1 MQVWLAQPVGWEAR
15 SAGVHHHLSP
25 LPIPPMLWILL
36 LSLLLLTGLFLA
48 SDKWMWWK
56 ASLMS
61 LLLLALSAW
70 WLINKLSGD
79 GLNAAT
85 LYHLGADMEGAGI
98 ADFKGYIAGF
108 IVLAVVSLLPLAV
121 ARVRRTPASVHGRR
135 VFGGFVLMWLVAI
148 AVSPLYRDGQRLYQ
162 QMRPVD
168 YSMVAPEYRVPQQPL
183 GKPRNIVWIYGES
196 LERTYLDEATFPALM
211 PNLNRLASQSLD
223 VRGLVS
229 AEGGGWTIAGLVSS
243 MCGVPLTTAKEDE
256 NSMGRMGSFLPEA
269 VCLGDYL
276 KQQGYTNHYLGGAN
290 GQFAGKGQ
298 FLSTHGYDT
307 VDDLA
312 WFKKQKVT
320 RAHFSPWGVHDD
332 VLLDK
337 AYDRFVQLSRKGEPF
352 MLTTLTMDT
361 HHPAGHL
368 PVACKGTRYR
378 SAHGNIGMLNALN
391 CTDRLISKLVDRIQA
406 SPYGQDTLIVIASDH
421 LAMPNDLS
429 HILAKQ
435 KRENLLLFL
444 GKDIAP
450 RQLATPAGSTLD
462 SGATLLSLID
472 PAIDAIGFGRSLL
485 HPERSDSAS
494 AAVFRDNGKDYPRYL
509 AFSRSLWLGD
519 KTRQLRIDQDN
530 QVVIGLQHVQPPVL
544 LEYDKRW
551 DLKSVYLENTSKQFD
566 LTDPANTLAYV
577 DRCTAFED
585 GSADGDW
592 CALLVNRDKG
602 IKLYRDDQLRSGF
615 AVDGPLDPSSGPR
628 PSIRQAHMI
637 TQKGRRT
644 RAGQYMLQ
652 LVAKQ
657 SPDRG
662 FWIEAVSSQRKVVV
676 AQQWVQPDAD
686 GRINVSFGLD
696 HEVDDLEVR
705 AWLNHAEKLAVDTFA
720 LVPSRRGN
728 RG

>member
-1 MQVWLAQPVGWEAR
+1 
-15 SAGVHHHLSP
+15 
-25 LPIPPMLWILL
+25 MLWILL
-36 LSLLLLTGLFLA
+36 LSLLLLVGLFFA
-48 SDKWMWWK
+48 SGRWVWWK
-56 ASLMS
+56 AGLLSS
-61 LLLLALSAW
+61 LLVLLSAW

-108 IVLAVVSLLPLAV
+108 AVLLLLSLLPLALTG
-121 ARVRRTPASVHGRR
+121 VRRWHRIAHGRAA
-135 VFGGFVLMWLVAI
+135 FGGFVVVWLLAVM
-148 AVSPLYRDGQRLYQ
+148 VSPLYSDGQRLYQ

-168 YSMVAPEYRVPQQPL
+168 YSMVAREYRVPQQPL
-183 GKPRNIVWIYGES
+183 AKPRNIVWIYGES
-196 LERTYLDEATFPALM
+196 LERTYLDETTFPGLM
-211 PNLNRLASQSLD
+211 PNLTRLAAQSLD

-298 FLSTHGYDT
+298 FLATHGFDT
-307 VDDLA
+307 VDDVA
-312 WFKKQKVT
+312 WFKQQKVA
-320 RAHFSPWGVHDD
+320 RSHFSTWGVHDD

-337 AYDRFVQLSRKGEPF
+337 AYDRFVALSRKGDPF

-368 PVACKGTRYR
+368 PVACKRTRYQ
-378 SAHGNIGMLNALN
+378 SAHGDIALLHALK
-391 CTDRLISKLVDRIQA
+391 CTDGLISRLVDRIRA
-406 SPYGQDTLIVIASDH
+406 SPYGDDTLIVIASDH

-429 HILAKQ
+429 HVLAKQ

-450 RQLATPAGSTLD
+450 RQLAADKGSTLD
-462 SGATLLSLID
+462 SGATLLSLVD
-472 PAIDAIGFGRSLL
+472 PKVDAIGFGRSLL

-494 AAVFRDNGKDYPRYL
+494 AAVFRDNGRDYPRYL

-519 KTRQLRIDQDN
+519 KTRQLRIDADN

-544 LEYDKRW
+544 LEYDRHW
-551 DLKSVYLENTSKQFD
+551 ELKSVYLENTSKQFD
-566 LTDPANTLAYV
+566 LADPANTLAYV

-592 CALLVNRDKG
+592 CAMLVNQDKG
-602 IKLYRDDQLRSGF
+602 IKLYRDDQLRTGI
-615 AVDGPLDPSSGPR
+615 AVDGPLDPFNGPR
-628 PSIRQAHMI
+628 PSVRQAHMI
-637 TQKGRRT
+637 THKGRRT

-652 LVAKQ
+652 FVARQ

-662 FWIEAVSSQRKVVV
+662 FWVEAVSSQRKVVV
-676 AQQWVQPDAD
+676 AQQWVQPDAQ
-686 GRINVSFGLD
+686 GRISVPFGLD
-696 HEVDDLEVR
+696 HEVDDLEIR
-705 AWLNHAEKLAVDTFA
+705 AWLNHAEKLAVDDFA
-720 LVPSRRGN
+720 LVRSGRNTRG
-728 RG
+728 

>member
-1 MQVWLAQPVGWEAR
+1 
-15 SAGVHHHLSP
+15 
-25 LPIPPMLWILL
+25 MLWILL
-36 LSLLLLTGLFLA
+36 LSLLLLVGLFFA
-48 SDKWMWWK
+48 SGRWVWWK
-56 ASLMS
+56 AGLLS
-61 LLLLALSAW
+61 LLLVMLSAW

-108 IVLAVVSLLPLAV
+108 VVLLLLSLLPLALTG
-121 ARVRRTPASVHGRR
+121 VRRWHRIAHGRAA
-135 VFGGFVLMWLVAI
+135 FGGFVAVWLLAVV
-148 AVSPLYRDGQRLYQ
+148 VSPLYSDGQRLYQ

-168 YSMVAPEYRVPQQPL
+168 YSMVAREYRVPQQPL
-183 GKPRNIVWIYGES
+183 AKPRNIVWIYGES
-196 LERTYLDEATFPALM
+196 LERTYLDETTFPALM
-211 PNLNRLASQSLD
+211 PNLNRLAAQSLD

-298 FLSTHGYDT
+298 FLSTHGFDA
-307 VDDLA
+307 VDDVA
-312 WFKKQKVT
+312 WFKQQKVA
-320 RAHFSPWGVHDD
+320 RSHFSTWGVHDD

-337 AYDRFVQLSRKGEPF
+337 AYDRFVELSRKGDPF

-368 PVACKGTRYR
+368 PVACKRTRYQ
-378 SAHGNIGMLNALN
+378 SAHGDIALLHALK
-391 CTDRLISKLVDRIQA
+391 CTDGLISRLVDRIRA
-406 SPYGQDTLIVIASDH
+406 SPYGEDTLIVIASDH

-429 HILAKQ
+429 HVLARQ

-450 RQLATPAGSTLD
+450 RQLAADKGSTLD
-462 SGATLLSLID
+462 SGATLLSLVD
-472 PAIDAIGFGRSLL
+472 PKVDAIGFGRSLL
-485 HPERSDSAS
+485 HPERSHSAS
-494 AAVFRDNGKDYPRYL
+494 AAVFRDNGRDYPRYL

-519 KTRQLRIDQDN
+519 KTRQLRIDDDN

-544 LEYDKRW
+544 LEYDRHW
-551 DLKSVYLENTSKQFD
+551 ELKSVYLENTSKQFD
-566 LTDPANTLAYV
+566 LADPANTLAYV

-592 CALLVNRDKG
+592 CAMLVNQDKG
-602 IKLYRDDQLRSGF
+602 IKLYRDDQLRTGI
-615 AVDGPLDPSSGPR
+615 AVDGPLDPFNGPR
-628 PSIRQAHMI
+628 PSVRQAHMI
-637 TQKGRRT
+637 THKGRRT

-652 LVAKQ
+652 FVARQ

-662 FWIEAVSSQRKVVV
+662 FWVEAVSSQRKVVV
-676 AQQWVQPDAD
+676 AQQWVQPDAQ
-686 GRINVSFGLD
+686 GRISVPFGLD
-696 HEVDDLEVR
+696 HEVDDLEIR
-705 AWLNHAEKLAVDTFA
+705 AWLNHAEKLAVDNFA
-720 LVPSRRGN
+720 LVRSRRN
-728 RG
+728 TRG

>member
-1 MQVWLAQPVGWEAR
+1 
-15 SAGVHHHLSP
+15 
-25 LPIPPMLWILL
+25 MLWILL
-36 LSLLLLTGLFLA
+36 LSLLLLAWLLLA
-48 SDKWMWWK
+48 SRTWVWWK
-56 ASLMS
+56 AGLMS
-61 LLLLALSAW
+61 LLMLALSAW
-70 WLINKLSGD
+70 WLIDKLSGD

-98 ADFKGYIAGF
+98 ADFKRYIAGF
-108 IVLAVVSLLPLAV
+108 IVLALVSLLPLAMT
-121 ARVRRTPASVHGRR
+121 RIRRWQRSGHGGAI
-135 VFGGFVLMWLVAI
+135 FGGFVVVWFGAI
-148 AVSPLYRDGQRLYQ
+148 LVSPLYHDGQRLYQ

-183 GKPRNIVWIYGES
+183 RKPRNIVWIYGES
-196 LERTYLDEATFPALM
+196 LERTYLDEATFPGLM
-211 PNLNRLASQSLD
+211 PNLNRLAAQSLD
-223 VRGLVS
+223 VRGLAS

-243 MCGVPLTTAKEDE
+243 MCGVPLTTAQGDE

-298 FLSTHGYDT
+298 FLATHGFDA

-312 WFKKQKVT
+312 WFKQQKIA
-320 RAHFSPWGVHDD
+320 RAHFSTWGVHDD

-337 AYDRFVQLSRKGEPF
+337 AYDRFMQLSRKGEPF

-368 PVACKGTRYR
+368 PVACKRTRYQ
-378 SAHGNIGMLNALN
+378 SDYGNIGLLNALK
-391 CTDRLISKLVDRIQA
+391 CTDGLISRLVDRIQA
-406 SPYGQDTLIVIASDH
+406 SPYGEDTLIVIASDH

-429 HILAKQ
+429 HVLARQ
-435 KRENLLLFL
+435 SRENLLLFL

-450 RQLATPAGSTLD
+450 RQLAATDASTLD
-462 SGATLLSLID
+462 SGATLLSLLEPQIN
-472 PAIDAIGFGRSLL
+472 AIGFGRSLL
-485 HPERSDSAS
+485 DPKRADHASAS
-494 AAVFRDNGKDYPRYL
+494 AAAFRDNGRDYPRYL

-519 KTRQLRIDQDN
+519 KTRQLRIDDDN
-530 QVVIGLQHVQPPVL
+530 QVVVGLQHVQPPVL
-544 LEYDKRW
+544 LEYDKQW

-566 LTDPANTLAYV
+566 LADPANTLAYV

-592 CALLVNRDKG
+592 CAMLVNQDKG
-602 IKLYRDDQLRSGF
+602 IKLFRDEQLRTGI
-615 AVDGPLDPSSGPR
+615 AVDGPLDPSTGPR

-652 LVAKQ
+652 MVARQ

-686 GRINVSFGLD
+686 GRINVPFGLD
-696 HEVDDLEVR
+696 HEVDDLEIR

>member
-1 MQVWLAQPVGWEAR
+1 
-15 SAGVHHHLSP
+15 
-25 LPIPPMLWILL
+25 MLWILL
-36 LSLLLLTGLFLA
+36 LSLLLLAWLFLA
-48 SDKWMWWK
+48 SDKWVWWK

-61 LLLLALSAW
+61 LLLLTLSAW

-98 ADFKGYIAGF
+98 ADFKHYIAGF
-108 IVLAVVSLLPLAV
+108 IALALLSLSPLLLARFRRRDRRAHGKAV
-121 ARVRRTPASVHGRR
+121 FA
-135 VFGGFVLMWLVAI
+135 GFMAMWFVAI
-148 AVSPLYRDGQRLYQ
+148 VVSPLYSDGQRLYQ

-168 YSMVAPEYRVPQQPL
+168 YSMVKAEYRVPQQPL
-183 GKPRNIVWIYGES
+183 TKPRNIVWIYGES
-196 LERTYLDEATFPALM
+196 LERTYLNETTFPDLM
-211 PNLNRLASQSLD
+211 PNINRLAAQSLD

-229 AEGGGWTIAGLVSS
+229 AEGSGWTIAGLVSS

-298 FLSTHGYDT
+298 FLATHGFDT

-312 WFKKQKVT
+312 WFKKQKIT

-368 PVACKGTRYR
+368 PVACKGTRYQ
-378 SAHGNIGMLNALN
+378 SEHGNIGMLNALK
-391 CTDRLISKLVDRIQA
+391 CTDGLIAKLVDRIQA
-406 SPYGQDTLIVIASDH
+406 SPYGEDTLIVIASDH

-435 KRENLLLFL
+435 DRENLLLFL

-450 RQLATPAGSTLD
+450 RQLTAPAGSTLD

-472 PAIDAIGFGRSLL
+472 PAIDSIGFGRSLL

-519 KTRQLRIDQDN
+519 KTRQLRIDDDN

-544 LEYDKRW
+544 LEYDKHW

-566 LTDPANTLAYV
+566 LADPSNTLAYV

-592 CALLVNRDKG
+592 CAMLVNQDKG
-602 IKLYRDDQLRSGF
+602 IKLFRDDQLRGGV
-615 AVDGPLDPSSGPR
+615 AVDGPLDPFNGPR

-644 RAGQYMLQ
+644 RAGQYMVQ
-652 LVAKQ
+652 LVTKQ

-676 AQQWVQPDAD
+676 AQQWVQPDAE
-686 GRINVSFGLD
+686 GRINLSFGLD

>member
-1 MQVWLAQPVGWEAR
+1 
-15 SAGVHHHLSP
+15 
-25 LPIPPMLWILL
+25 MLWILL
-36 LSLLLLTGLFLA
+36 LTLLLLSWLLLA
-48 SDKWMWWK
+48 SRKWIWWK

-61 LLLLALSAW
+61 LLLVLLSTW

-85 LYHLGADMEGAGI
+85 LYHLGADMEGAGV
-98 ADFKGYIAGF
+98 ADFKGYIAAY
-108 IVLAVVSLLPLAV
+108 IALLLVSLLPLAA
-121 ARVRRTPASVHGRR
+121 ARMQRWRRIEHGKA
-135 VFGGFVLMWLVAI
+135 VFGGFVAMWLVAI
-148 AVSPLYRDGQRLYQ
+148 AVSPLYSDGLRLFQ

-168 YSMVAPEYRVPQQPL
+168 YTVIAPEYKIPQQAL
-183 GKPRNIVWIYGES
+183 AKPRNIVWIYGES
-196 LERTYLDEATFPALM
+196 LERTYLDETTFPGLM
-211 PNLNRLASQSLD
+211 PNLNRLAGQALD
-223 VRGLVS
+223 VRGVVS

-243 MCGVPLTTAKEDE
+243 MCGVPLTTAKDDE

-298 FLSTHGYDT
+298 FLATHGFDA

-312 WFKKQKVT
+312 WFKTQKVA
-320 RAHFSPWGVHDD
+320 RSHFSTWGVHDD
-332 VLLDK
+332 VLLEK
-337 AYDRFVQLSRKGEPF
+337 AYDRFEQLSKAGQPF

-368 PVACKGTRYR
+368 PVACKRTRYQ
-378 SAHGNIGMLNALN
+378 SEYGNIGLLNALK
-391 CTDRLISKLVDRIQA
+391 CTDGLISKLVDRIQA
-406 SPYGQDTLIVIASDH
+406 SPYGEDTLIVIASDH

-429 HILAKQ
+429 HVLAKQ

-450 RQLATPAGSTLD
+450 RQLAATAGSTLD

-472 PAIDAIGFGRSLL
+472 PGIKAIGFGRSLL
-485 HPERSDSAS
+485 DPERTDSAS
-494 AAVFRDNGKDYPRYL
+494 AAALRDNGKDYPRYL

-519 KTRQLRIDQDN
+519 KTRQLRIDDDN

-544 LEYDKRW
+544 LEYDKQF

-566 LTDPANTLAYV
+566 DADPANTLAYV

-592 CALLVNRDKG
+592 CAMLVNRDKG
-602 IKLYRDDQLRSGF
+602 IKLYRDDALRTGF
-615 AVDGPLDPSSGPR
+615 AVDGPLEPFNGPR

-652 LVAKQ
+652 FVAKQ

-686 GRINVSFGLD
+686 GRISVPFGLD
-696 HEVDDLEVR
+696 HEVDDLEIR
-705 AWLNHAEKLAVDTFA
+705 AWLNHAEKLAVDNFA

>member
-1 MQVWLAQPVGWEAR
+1 MM
-15 SAGVHHHLSP
+15 
-25 LPIPPMLWILL
+25 PMLWILL
-36 LSLLLLTGLFLA
+36 LSLLLLTWLLLA
-48 SDKWMWWK
+48 SGRWAWWK
-56 ASLMS
+56 AGLMS

-79 GLNAAT
+79 GLNSAT
-85 LYHLGADMEGAGI
+85 LYLMGADMEGAGVSY
-98 ADFKGYIAGF
+98 FKGYIAGF
-108 IVLAVVSLLPLAV
+108 IALALLSLLPLL
-121 ARVRRTPASVHGRR
+121 TPRIKRWHHTAHGRG
-135 VFGGFVLMWLVAI
+135 VFASFLAVWVLAI
-148 AVSPLYRDGQRLYQ
+148 GVSPLYRDGQRLYQ

-183 GKPRNIVWIYGES
+183 RKPRNIVWIYGES
-196 LERTYLDEATFPALM
+196 LERTYLDEATFPGLM
-211 PNLNRLASQSLD
+211 PNLNRLAGQALD

-243 MCGVPLTTAKEDE
+243 MCGVPLTTAQGDE
-256 NSMGRMGSFLPEA
+256 NSMDRMGSFLPEA

-290 GQFAGKGQ
+290 GLFAGKGQ
-298 FLSTHGYDT
+298 FLATHGFDA

-312 WFKKQKVT
+312 WFKQQKIA
-320 RAHFSPWGVHDD
+320 RSHFSTWGVHDD

-337 AYDRFVQLSRKGEPF
+337 AYDRFMQLSKAGQPF

-368 PVACKGTRYR
+368 PVACKRTRYA
-378 SAHGNIGMLNALN
+378 SDYGDIGLLNALK
-391 CTDRLISKLVDRIQA
+391 CTDGLISKLVDRIQA
-406 SPYGQDTLIVIASDH
+406 SPYGDDTLIVIASDH

-435 KRENLLLFL
+435 KRENMLLFL

-450 RQLATPAGSTLD
+450 RQLDAQHGSTLD
-462 SGATLLSLID
+462 SGATLLSLIE
-472 PAIDAIGFGRSLL
+472 PEIGEIGFGRSLL
-485 HPERSDSAS
+485 QPERPASAS
-494 AAVFRDNGKDYPRYL
+494 AAVFRDDGRDFPRYL

-519 KTRQLRIDQDN
+519 KTRQLRIDEEN

-544 LEYDKRW
+544 LEYDKQW

-566 LTDPANTLAYV
+566 LADPDNTLAYV

-592 CALLVNRDKG
+592 CAMLVNRDKG
-602 IKLYRDDQLRSGF
+602 IKLYRDDQLREGF
-615 AVDGPLDPSSGPR
+615 AVDAPLDPFNGPR

-652 LVAKQ
+652 FVAKQ

-662 FWIEAVSSQRKVVV
+662 FWIEAVSSKRKVVV
-676 AQQWVQPDAD
+676 AQQWVQPDAE
-686 GRINVSFGLD
+686 GRISVPFGLD
-696 HEVDDLEVR
+696 HEVDDLEIR
-705 AWLNHAEKLAVDTFA
+705 AWLNHAEKLAVDNFA
-720 LVPSRRGN
+720 LIPSRRGN

>member
-1 MQVWLAQPVGWEAR
+1 MWVCLGSR
-15 SAGVHHHLSP
+15 SHLSP
-25 LPIPPMLWILL
+25 LPMMPMLWILL
-36 LSLLLLTGLFLA
+36 LSLLLLTGLLLA
-48 SDKWMWWK
+48 SGRWAWWK

-61 LLLLALSAW
+61 LLLLTLSAW

-85 LYHLGADMEGAGI
+85 LYHLGADMEGAGVS
-98 ADFKGYIAGF
+98 DFKGYIAGF
-108 IVLAVVSLLPLAV
+108 IVLALLSLLPLL
-121 ARVRRTPASVHGRR
+121 TPRIKRWHRSAHGRG
-135 VFGGFVLMWLVAI
+135 VFAGFLAVWVLAI
-148 AVSPLYRDGQRLYQ
+148 VVSPLYRDGQRLYQ

-183 GKPRNIVWIYGES
+183 RKPRNIVWIYGES
-196 LERTYLDEATFPALM
+196 LERTYLDEATFPGLM
-211 PNLNRLASQSLD
+211 PNLNRLAGQALD

-243 MCGVPLTTAKEDE
+243 MCGVPLTTAQGDE
-256 NSMGRMGSFLPEA
+256 NSMDRMGSFLPEA

-290 GQFAGKGQ
+290 GLFAGKGQ
-298 FLSTHGYDT
+298 FLATHGFDA

-312 WFKKQKVT
+312 WFKQQKIA
-320 RAHFSPWGVHDD
+320 RSHFSTWGVHDD

-337 AYDRFVQLSRKGEPF
+337 AYDRFMQLSKAGQPF

-368 PVACKGTRYR
+368 PVACKRTRYK
-378 SAHGNIGMLNALN
+378 SDYGDIGLLNALK
-391 CTDRLISKLVDRIQA
+391 CTDGLISKLVDRIQA
-406 SPYGQDTLIVIASDH
+406 SPYGEDTLIVIASDH

-435 KRENLLLFL
+435 KRENMLLFL

-450 RQLATPAGSTLD
+450 RQLDAQHGSTLD
-462 SGATLLSLID
+462 SGATLLSLIE
-472 PAIDAIGFGRSLL
+472 PEIGEIGFGRSLL
-485 HPERSDSAS
+485 QPERAASAS
-494 AAVFRDNGKDYPRYL
+494 AAVFRDDGRDFPRYL

-519 KTRQLRIDQDN
+519 KTRQLRIDEEN

-544 LEYDKRW
+544 LEYDKQW

-566 LTDPANTLAYV
+566 LADPDNTLAYV

-592 CALLVNRDKG
+592 CAMLVNRDKG
-602 IKLYRDDQLRSGF
+602 IKLYRDDQLREGF
-615 AVDGPLDPSSGPR
+615 AVDAPLDPFNGPR

-652 LVAKQ
+652 FVAKQ

-662 FWIEAVSSQRKVVV
+662 FWIEAVSSKRKVVV
-676 AQQWVQPDAD
+676 AQQWVQPDAE
-686 GRINVSFGLD
+686 GRISVPFGLD
-696 HEVDDLEVR
+696 HEVDDLEIR
-705 AWLNHAEKLAVDTFA
+705 AWLNHAEKLAVDNFA
-720 LVPSRRGN
+720 LIPSRRGN

>member
-1 MQVWLAQPVGWEAR
+1 
-15 SAGVHHHLSP
+15 
-25 LPIPPMLWILL
+25 MLWILL
-36 LSLLLLTGLFLA
+36 LSLLLLVGLFFA
-48 SDKWMWWK
+48 SGRWVWWK
-56 ASLMS
+56 AGLLSS
-61 LLLLALSAW
+61 LLVLLSAW

-108 IVLAVVSLLPLAV
+108 AVLLLLSLLPLALTG
-121 ARVRRTPASVHGRR
+121 VRRWHRIAHGRAA
-135 VFGGFVLMWLVAI
+135 FGGFVVVWLLAVM
-148 AVSPLYRDGQRLYQ
+148 VSPLYSDGQRLYQ

-168 YSMVAPEYRVPQQPL
+168 YSMVAREYRVPQQPL
-183 GKPRNIVWIYGES
+183 AKPRNIVWIYGES
-196 LERTYLDEATFPALM
+196 LERTYLDETTFPGLM
-211 PNLNRLASQSLD
+211 PNLNRLAAQSLD

-298 FLSTHGYDT
+298 FLATHGFDT
-307 VDDLA
+307 VDDVA
-312 WFKKQKVT
+312 WFKQQKVA
-320 RAHFSPWGVHDD
+320 RSHFSTWGVHDD

-337 AYDRFVQLSRKGEPF
+337 AYDRFVALSRKGDPF

-368 PVACKGTRYR
+368 PVACKRTRYQ
-378 SAHGNIGMLNALN
+378 SAHGDIAMLHALK
-391 CTDRLISKLVDRIQA
+391 CTDGLISRLVDRIRA
-406 SPYGQDTLIVIASDH
+406 SPYGDDTLIVIASDH

-429 HILAKQ
+429 HVLARQ

-450 RQLATPAGSTLD
+450 RQLAADKGSTLD
-462 SGATLLSLID
+462 SGATLLSLVD
-472 PAIDAIGFGRSLL
+472 PKVDAIGFGRSLL

-494 AAVFRDNGKDYPRYL
+494 AAVFRDNGRDYPRYL

-519 KTRQLRIDQDN
+519 KTRQLRIDADN

-544 LEYDKRW
+544 LEYDRHW
-551 DLKSVYLENTSKQFD
+551 ELKSVYLENTSKQFD
-566 LTDPANTLAYV
+566 LADPANTLAYV

-592 CALLVNRDKG
+592 CAMLVNQDKG
-602 IKLYRDDQLRSGF
+602 IKLYRDDQLRTGI
-615 AVDGPLDPSSGPR
+615 AVDGPLDPFNGPR
-628 PSIRQAHMI
+628 PSVRQAHMI
-637 TQKGRRT
+637 THKGRRT

-652 LVAKQ
+652 FVARQ

-662 FWIEAVSSQRKVVV
+662 FWVEAVSSQRKVVV
-676 AQQWVQPDAD
+676 AQQWVQPDAQ
-686 GRINVSFGLD
+686 GRISVPFGLD
-696 HEVDDLEVR
+696 HEVDDLEIR
-705 AWLNHAEKLAVDTFA
+705 AWLNHAEKLAVDDFA
-720 LVPSRRGN
+720 LVRSGRNTRG
-728 RG
+728 

>member
-1 MQVWLAQPVGWEAR
+1 M
-15 SAGVHHHLSP
+15 
-25 LPIPPMLWILL
+25 IWILL
-36 LSLLLLTGLFLA
+36 LSLLLLTWLLLA
-48 SDKWMWWK
+48 SRTWVWWK
-56 ASLMS
+56 AGLMS
-61 LLLLALSAW
+61 LLLLTLSAW

-85 LYHLGADMEGAGI
+85 LYHLGADMEGAGV

-108 IVLAVVSLLPLAV
+108 IALALLSLLPLAV
-121 ARVRRTPASVHGRR
+121 PRLQRWRGNTHGKA
-135 VFGGFVLMWLVAI
+135 VFGGFIAMWLLAI
-148 AVSPLYRDGQRLYQ
+148 LVSPLYSDGQRLYL

-168 YSMVAPEYRVPQQPL
+168 YTVIAPEYRIPQQAL
-183 GKPRNIVWIYGES
+183 TKPRNIVWIYGES
-196 LERTYLDEATFPALM
+196 LERTYLDETTFPDLM
-211 PNLNRLASQSLD
+211 PNLNRLAGQALD

-298 FLSTHGYDT
+298 FLATHGFDT

-312 WFKKQKVT
+312 WFKKQKVA
-320 RAHFSPWGVHDD
+320 RSHFSPWGVHDD

-337 AYDRFVQLSRKGEPF
+337 AYDRFVQLSRQGQPF

-368 PVACKGTRYR
+368 PVACKRTRYQ
-378 SAHGNIGMLNALN
+378 SEYGNIGMLNALK
-391 CTDRLISKLVDRIQA
+391 CTDGLISRLVDRIQA
-406 SPYGQDTLIVIASDH
+406 SPYGADTLIVIASDH

-450 RQLATPAGSTLD
+450 RQLAAAPGSTLD
-462 SGATLLSLID
+462 SGATLLSMLQPDIN
-472 PAIDAIGFGRSLL
+472 AIGFGRSLL
-485 HPERSDSAS
+485 DPKRTDSAS
-494 AAVFRDNGKDYPRYL
+494 AAALRDNGKDYPRYL

-519 KTRQLRIDQDN
+519 KTRQLRIDEDN

-544 LEYDKRW
+544 LEYDKQF

-566 LTDPANTLAYV
+566 QADPTNTLAYV

-592 CALLVNRDKG
+592 CAMLVNRDKG
-602 IKLYRDDQLRSGF
+602 IKLYRDDALRSGF
-615 AVDGPLDPSSGPR
+615 AVDGPLEPFNGPR

-652 LVAKQ
+652 FVAKQ

-676 AQQWVQPDAD
+676 AQQWVQPDAE
-686 GRINVSFGLD
+686 GRISVPFGLD
-696 HEVDDLEVR
+696 HEVDDLEIR
-705 AWLNHAEKLAVDTFA
+705 AWLNHAEKLAVDNFA